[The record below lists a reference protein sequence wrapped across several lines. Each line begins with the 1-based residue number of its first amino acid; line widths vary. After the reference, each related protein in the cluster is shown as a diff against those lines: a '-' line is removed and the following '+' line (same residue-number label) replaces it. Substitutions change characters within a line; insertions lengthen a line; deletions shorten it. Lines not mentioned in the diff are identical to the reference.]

1 MRGEEEKLK
10 AMTTKERE
18 EHKKMG
24 GRLTG
29 GRVERF
35 FGCRCQ
41 SSVLQDVNFSSATR
55 TLLRPML
62 LYGRWN
68 RVRRYK
74 SVRANS
80 TSGGRREDRL
90 EFSDSD

>member
-1 MRGEEEKLK
+1 MQSFKEWKIIFDREVHRRKMRGEEEKLK

-62 LYGRWN
+62 LYW
-68 RVRRYK
+68 K
-74 SVRANS
+74 MESCPS
-80 TSGGRREDRL
+80 I
-90 EFSDSD
+90 